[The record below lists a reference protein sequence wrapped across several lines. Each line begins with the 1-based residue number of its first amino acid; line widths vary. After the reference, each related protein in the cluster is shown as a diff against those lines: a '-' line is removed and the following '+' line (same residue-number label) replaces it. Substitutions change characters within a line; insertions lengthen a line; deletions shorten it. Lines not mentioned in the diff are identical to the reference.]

1 MKYKHIRD
9 TFLNFFRKKEH
20 KIFSSFPI
28 FLKNDP
34 TLLFIN
40 AGMNPFKDYFL
51 GHKNPEYKRIV
62 NIQKCLRISGKQ
74 NDLENVGYDNY
85 HHTMFEMLGNWSFGD
100 YSRKETIEWAWE
112 LLIQVFNIPKKNIY
126 VSIFLGDE
134 KDGLSMDKETLRCW
148 ESLVSRTNI
157 LFFGKK
163 ENFWEMGNIGP
174 CGPCSE
180 IHVDLRSKE
189 EKEKLSGKYLINKD
203 HPKVIE
209 IWNLV
214 FIEFLRK
221 SDGTLEK
228 LSTKHV
234 DTGMGLERLCMI
246 LQGKSS
252 SYETDIFFP
261 IIRDIK
267 ESLGGIYKKEF
278 DQEVSIRIITDHL
291 RAIVFS
297 ISDGL
302 LPSNN
307 GAGYVIRRILR
318 RSVIYM
324 TRFLSQKEPFLY
336 KFVNSLVREMK
347 SFFPE
352 LKNKKEYIQHVIQEE
367 EASFFKVIEKGNERI
382 QHIIIKYQ
390 EKNKKMIDGS
400 TIFKLYDTY
409 GFPIEFSKILADKN
423 NLLIDEKSF
432 QKELLKQ
439 KEKSK
444 KEKNII
450 EIKKKDW
457 IQIHDN
463 FSFNHENF
471 IGYDFLE
478 CDILIVKYRKV
489 ESLINNQKNYYYEL
503 VFSKTPFYPEGGG
516 QLGDTGI
523 IKNEMDE
530 EIYIENTKKE
540 NSMILHIVR
549 KLPLN
554 ISLAFKA
561 IVNKDRREKIEKN
574 HTATHLVHFSLKKV
588 LGKHIQQKG
597 SFIGEDYLRFDFSHH
612 QKITIEELHKIEK
625 LVQELIF
632 SNFPLEEKRSYP
644 FHKAIKKGYHGD
656 FHEKYGQKVR
666 VITFGLSSELC
677 IGTHVQSTGSIQV
690 FKILSESSISY
701 GIRRIKAATSKE
713 AIQHLKNICIQYEY
727 LKKVMKYP
735 ESPMKSFLSLQKLNK
750 KLKKEIEKIYSHQIK
765 VFKKEYFFKAIQL
778 SFMTYICDI
787 SNEEKELDLHI
798 IKKIVLDLRHE
809 IPNLFMI
816 VGFLKKEKPIVLI
829 SISDSIIKRINIHAH
844 QIIQKMTD
852 HIHGKCWGKSFFAT
866 SIGSNKYGL
875 SLVSKEVTKYI
886 KSLNLNDKT
895 KMI

>member
-1 MKYKHIRD
+1 MKYKHLYIRN
-9 TFLNFFRKKEH
+9 TFLNFFKKKKH
-20 KIFSSFPI
+20 QVFSSFPI

-40 AGMNPFKDYFL
+40 AGMNPFKDYFI
-51 GHKNPEYKRIV
+51 GHKEPKYKRIV
-62 NIQKCLRISGKQ
+62 NIQKCLRISGKY

-112 LLIQVFNIPKKNIY
+112 LLIQVFNIPEKNIY
-126 VSIFLGDE
+126 ISIFLGDE
-134 KDGLSMDKETLRCW
+134 KDGLSMDKETLQCW
-148 ESLVSRTNI
+148 ESLISRNNI

-180 IHVDLRSKE
+180 IHVDLRSKK
-189 EKEKLSGKYLINKD
+189 EKEKLSGKYLINKN
-203 HPKVIE
+203 HPKIIE

-221 SDGTLEK
+221 SNGTLEK
-228 LSTKHV
+228 LSKKHV

-261 IIRDIK
+261 LIREIK
-267 ESLGGIYKKEF
+267 ESLGKIYKEEF
-278 DQEVSIRIITDHL
+278 YQDVSIRIIADHL

-297 ISDGL
+297 ISDGVF
-302 LPSNN
+302 PSNN

-318 RSVIYM
+318 RSVIYI
-324 TRFLSQKEPFLY
+324 TRFFYKKEPFLY

-347 SFFPE
+347 NFFPE
-352 LKNKKEYIQHVIQEE
+352 LKNKEEHIQYIIKKEET
-367 EASFFKVIEKGNERI
+367 SFFKVIEKGNERI
-382 QHIIIKYQ
+382 QHIILKY
-390 EKNKKMIDGS
+390 KKDNKKIIDGN

-409 GFPIEFSKILADKN
+409 GFPIELSKMIANQN
-423 NLLIDEKSF
+423 NLLIDEKLF
-432 QKELLKQ
+432 QKQLLKQ

-444 KEKNII
+444 KENNK
-450 EIKKKDW
+450 EIKKDW

-463 FSFNHENF
+463 SSLRNENF

-489 ESLINNQKNYYYEL
+489 ENDSSIHKKKKDYYHEL

-523 IKNEMDE
+523 IKNEID

-540 NSMILHIVR
+540 NSIIIHIV
-549 KLPLN
+549 KELPLN
-554 ISLAFKA
+554 ISLSFKA
-561 IVNKDRREKIEKN
+561 IVHKDRRKKIEKN
-574 HTATHLVHFSLKKV
+574 HTATHLLYFALKKV

-597 SFIGEDYLRFDFSHH
+597 SYIGVDHLRFDFSHH
-612 QKITIEELHKIEK
+612 KKITIEELHKIEEI
-625 LVQELIF
+625 VQELIF
-632 SNFPLEEKRSYP
+632 DDLPLKEKRCYP
-644 FHKAIKKGYHGD
+644 LQEAIKKGLHGD

-666 VITFGLSSELC
+666 VVTFGFSSELC
-677 IGTHVQSTGSIQV
+677 IGTHTKSTGKIQV
-690 FKILSESSISY
+690 FNILSESSISY
-701 GIRRIKAATSKE
+701 GIRRIKAITSKK
-713 AIQHLKNICIQYEY
+713 AIQHLKNIRFQHED
-727 LKKVMKYP
+727 LKKIIKYP

-750 KLKKEIEKIYSHQIK
+750 KLKKEIEKIHDQQIK
-765 VFKKEYFFKAIQL
+765 IFKKEYLSKAIQF

-787 SNEEKELDLHI
+787 SNEEKELDIHI
-798 IKKIVLDLRHE
+798 IKKIVLDLRNE
-809 IPNLFMI
+809 ISNLFMI
-816 VGFLKKEKPIVLI
+816 VGFLKKEKPMILI
-829 SISDSIIKRINIHAH
+829 SISDFLIKRKNIHAH
-844 QIIQKMTD
+844 QIIKKMTD
-852 HIHGKCWGKSFFAT
+852 YIHGKSWGKSFFAT
-866 SIGSNKYGL
+866 SIGSNKEGL
-875 SLVSKEVTKYI
+875 NLVSKEINQYI
-886 KSLNLNDKT
+886 NKIENKKND
-895 KMI
+895 